1 LQHAVDAA
9 PKAGASVLNAV
20 AANGNCLTGRQSEI
34 GELCVCTVFDE
45 DSRDFTPETE
55 DRAFMGKTRRTR
67 EAQSP
72 SMDHVFVTVAT
83 RLKEARQRLKMTQ
96 QQVADLAGM
105 QQSHVYGI
113 ETGRTNITLRTF
125 IRLAEVLQTDLRAL
139 LPETGRGL
147 ASQGDGTILSAILA
161 ETVSV
166 LQDHETQDA
175 ERHRQDAERHWLDVE
190 RHRLD
195 VERHKRQ
202 SASLKELKSFVAL
215 QKSVESGARP
225 VPALSQAKAPVA
237 EAEADRDGVE
247 RIDRASKTHC
257 SGLV

>member
-175 ERHRQDAERHWLDVE
+175 ERHRQDAERHRQDVE
-190 RHRLD
+190 RHRQD

-237 EAEADRDGVE
+237 EAEADRGGVE

-257 SGLV
+257 SGSV

>member
-175 ERHRQDAERHWLDVE
+175 ERHRQDAERHRQDVE
-190 RHRLD
+190 RHRQD

-225 VPALSQAKAPVA
+225 VPALSHAKAPVA
-237 EAEADRDGVE
+237 ETEADRGGVE
-247 RIDRASKTHC
+247 RIDRAPKTHY
-257 SGLV
+257 SGSV